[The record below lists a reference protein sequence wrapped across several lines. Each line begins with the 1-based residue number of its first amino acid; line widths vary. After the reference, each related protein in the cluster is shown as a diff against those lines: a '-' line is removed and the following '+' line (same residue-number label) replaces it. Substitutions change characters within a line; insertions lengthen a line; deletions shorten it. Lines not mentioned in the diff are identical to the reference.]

1 MRCAPPRG
9 RHSYL
14 VAFKVRR
21 VKFMNKIN
29 CKFVGCTVPRTISR
43 YPRSSTSKVLYISKI
58 EILHSQRI
66 FSISRPSGNFVIIFP
81 AFCCVTKNHRNKN
94 SSGWRLRTI
103 IEYSGLIRYIR
114 HPPTNVGVRFD
125 QKNDRS
131 IGVLNPRNNNT
142 LLRL

>member
-14 VAFKVRR
+14 IAFKVRR

-94 SSGWRLRTI
+94 SSGWRIQTI
-103 IEYSGLIRYIR
+103 IEYSGLIRYIH

-131 IGVLNPRNNNT
+131 IGVCMPRNNNT